1 MKSKVYMF
9 NLRARG
15 EADNKANKLNRIM
28 DIEEFKQIFN
38 KDELTGI
45 KIHFGEKGNDG
56 YINPTYVRV
65 IVDKLKKLGVKPF
78 LTDTNTLY
86 TGERKNSVD
95 HINTAIY
102 NGFSYATVNAPVIIA
117 DGINSQN
124 YRDIKINKK
133 HFDNV
138 KIASDILESDSLVV
152 MSHFK
157 GHILAGFGGAIKN
170 LAMGCAPEIGKRAQH
185 AVWPEVIEEKCI
197 GCGLCAENCP
207 KEAITIENA
216 KAKIDLSKC
225 IGCGECV
232 NVCQE
237 EAIDMDWDV
246 EIKDFLER
254 LSEYAYG
261 AVLDKKEKVVYINF
275 LMNITPDCDCT
286 PWSDHPIVPDIGIL
300 ASKDPVALD
309 KASLDLV
316 NKQKGFQNSK
326 LKDNHQPGADKF
338 KGLNPKIENILQ
350 LKHAADIGLGKLEY
364 DLIEMDG

>member
-1 MKSKVYMF
+1 MKSKVYKY

-15 EADNKANKLNRIM
+15 KKDNKANKLKRIL
-28 DIEEFKQIFN
+28 DIEEFRNVFQ
-38 KDELTGI
+38 KDEISGI

-65 IVDKLKKLGVKPF
+65 VVDKIKKYGVKPF

-86 TGERKNSVD
+86 TGKRKNSVD
-95 HINTAIY
+95 HINTAVY
-102 NGFSYATVNAPVIIA
+102 NGFAYSTVNAPIIIA

-124 YRDIKINKK
+124 YENIKIDKK
-133 HFDNV
+133 HFENV
-138 KIASDILESDSLVV
+138 KIASDILEADSMVV

-170 LAMGCAPEIGKRAQH
+170 LAMGCAPEIGKRDQH
-185 AVWPEVIEEKCI
+185 DVWPEVIEEKCI
-197 GCGLCAENCP
+197 GCGLCLENCP
-207 KEAITIENA
+207 REAITLKKG
-216 KAKIDLSKC
+216 KASIDLKKC

-237 EAIDMDWDV
+237 EAIDMDWEV

-254 LSEYAYG
+254 MSEYAYG
-261 AVLDKKEKVVYINF
+261 SVLNKKDKVLYINF
-275 LMNITPDCDCT
+275 LMDITPDCDCT

-316 NKQKGFQNSK
+316 NNQQGFENSK
-326 LKDNHQPGADKF
+326 LNDNFKPGEDKF

-350 LKHAADIGLGKLEY
+350 LKHAEEIGLGTMNY
-364 DLIEMDG
+364 DIIDMD